1 MTNWIEKVTGSF
13 DDKKRYRQY
22 KATIKAL
29 PEPYR
34 GAAAAC
40 ERYLMYYGAIT
51 TGDAMMA
58 MLEDLA
64 DLFRQSAADGTP
76 LRGVVSDDP
85 VEFCEAFVRNY
96 ADAQWIAKERMRL
109 TTVIDRLDSTG
120 PGQ

>member
-1 MTNWIEKVTGSF
+1 MTKWIEKVTGTF

-22 KATIKAL
+22 KDTIKAL

-34 GAAAAC
+34 TAVGAC

-51 TGDAMMA
+51 TGDTMMA

-64 DLFRQSAADGTP
+64 DLFRLSAADGTP
-76 LRGVVSDDP
+76 LRAVVSDDP

-96 ADAQWIAKERMRL
+96 ADGQWIAKERVRL
-109 TTVIDRLDSTG
+109 TGAIDGLTEG
-120 PGQ
+120 EQG